1 MVLYQVMLYCIK
13 SYHILYSIIYIS
25 IKSHILYVYIYTLYY
40 IILYYIVLYYI
51 ILYYIYIWLWVY
63 EEKTKKLELYSGW
76 DRSPTGGCW
85 ENLSEMIMAMWYNQ
99 TLW

>member
-25 IKSHILYVYIYTLYY
+25 IKSHILYVYIYIILYY
-40 IILYYIVLYYI
+40 IILYCI
-51 ILYYIYIWLWVY
+51 ILYYINIWLWVY

-85 ENLSEMIMAMWYNQ
+85 ENLSEMIMAM
-99 TLW
+99 